1 MSVVT
6 DILSAPFQGLLDGAA
21 DIISKFVKDPNA
33 ALAAQVQ
40 LANLTNQGNMA
51 ILQAD
56 QAFAASQ
63 AQVIAGEEKEGWLAA
78 NWRPV
83 LMLTFTTIVAN
94 NYLFA
99 PWFHAPMLVLPPDMW
114 DLMKLGIT
122 GYVVGRSAEKLIPD
136 AVQSIATVV
145 TGKVPT
151 TIAETVARAPAMVA
165 QIAKVV
171 PIVESAVHPSTE
183 MNPLT
188 NH

>member
-6 DILSAPFQGLLDGAA
+6 DILSAPFQGILDGAA

-56 QAFAASQ
+56 QAFATAQ

-78 NWRPV
+78 NWRPI
-83 LMLTFTTIVAN
+83 LMLVFTTIVAN

-99 PWFHAPMLVLPPDMW
+99 PWFHAPVLQLPPDMW
-114 DLMKLGIT
+114 DLMKLGVT
-122 GYVVGRSAEKLIPD
+122 GYVVGRSAEKLLPD
-136 AVQSIATVV
+136 VASSVASVV
-145 TGKVPT
+145 TGKVP
-151 TIAETVARAPAMVA
+151 AAVVAAAVQAPALVA
-165 QIAKVV
+165 QVAKVAPV
-171 PIVESAVHPSTE
+171 LEAVVQGMPK
-183 MNPLT
+183 
-188 NH
+188 